1 MVQGIFSF
9 TLPNSTSN
17 PPYKQF
23 IINTAGSFTFYT
35 NASFTETS
43 SSPFYIV
50 TQNQDITN
58 YSIVTYYFEY
68 TTILSNDGLT
78 AWTNYIGDQNVTIIT
93 FGLKFGLPGVPLA
106 KNGLNFRDYSGKFP
120 IDPLDIP
127 TLLPGTNIE
136 SMFFN
141 TRNFNQNIDSWN
153 VSSFTNFSIM
163 FNSATS
169 FNQSLP
175 SWDVSNATQM
185 NSMFNGATAFNGNI
199 STWNIGKVTTLNGM
213 FNGATNFNQDITNWN
228 TSNVTDMSSAFNN
241 AKAFNYSLGNWNIKK
256 VGGGGM
262 SSMLNNSGLSYENYT
277 DTLIAWASKP
287 VGDIPFNTVLGA
299 FGMGY
304 FKSAESAR
312 NTLINTYK
320 WVIQGDILITFP
332 LIPIRTT
339 FSYTIPNSQT
349 VFPFII
355 NTASTVTPSF
365 IFYTDSTYQNIASSQ
380 YYVQTPNPD
389 PLLPNYKIITYYVQY
404 QIIRGNDG
412 VTAWP
417 SNTFNQNIIIY
428 TFGGI
433 PMARNGLNFRQFTG
447 KFPIDPTDIPTL
459 LPGTNING
467 MFYQATNFNQDITLW
482 DVSSFTDFG
491 TMFEQATSFNQNIS
505 NWNVS
510 NATSMNGMFRG
521 ATSFNQPIG
530 NWSVSKVTDF
540 SSMFSG
546 ASKFNQDLSNWNISN
561 ATNLTAMFK
570 NASVFNG
577 DISTWNT
584 SKVTNLTETFQNAT
598 AFNKDISNWNTSNVT
613 NFQSVLQNANS
624 FNYPVGKW
632 NIKSTNQ
639 LAFAFNNTALSV
651 KNYSNLLISFAT
663 QAQVNNKSGINMG
676 VLGLYYNKSAILPRR
691 YLKKDKSWIINGD
704 KPYECVSI
712 PPGTSNFHIGC
723 CCSSDGSRFFYFKL
737 LSQTQIQIL
746 YSKDN
751 CNYFYS
757 SIVSLP
763 SISPSNYLNE
773 GWFVIGDYYC
783 NKIIISI
790 KTNSSTVVSCFTINV
805 VYDIDNDPSFSLNS
819 DYISSGDMV
828 NGAITS
834 DGQRIALKKSSSVNI
849 LLSIDGGLTYTSSK
863 AISNTNP
870 TPLVFKQYTNI
881 LYFTDNTTTY
891 KWDTT
896 SLDNDIVIVPSS
908 EIPYPLGY
916 STICSKQIN
925 ENQVSNKGRTTSIYN
940 SLYYSQNYCVSW
952 FKVTKI
958 LNLSSGANYS
968 PCLNCN
974 CFVLYNTIGPL
985 PS

>member
-1 MVQGIFSF
+1 MIQGTFSF
-9 TLPNSTSN
+9 TLPNSTST
-17 PPYKQF
+17 PPYSQF

-35 NASFTETS
+35 DNTFTTPA

-50 TQNQDITN
+50 TSNPDKMG

-78 AWTNYIGDQNVTIIT
+78 AWRNYIGNPNVTIIT
-93 FGLKFGLPGVPLA
+93 FGGVPLA
-106 KNGLNFRDYSGKFP
+106 KNGLNFREYSGKFP
-120 IDPLDIP
+120 TDPLDIP
-127 TLLPGTNIE
+127 SLLPGTNIE
-136 SMFFN
+136 GIFFQA
-141 TRNFNQNIDSWN
+141 TNFNQNIDSWN
-153 VSSFTNFSIM
+153 VSSFTNFGVM

-169 FNQSLP
+169 FNQNLS

-199 STWNIGKVTTLNGM
+199 STWNIGKVTTLNAM
-213 FNGATNFNQDITNWN
+213 FSGATNFNQNITNWN
-228 TSNVTDMSSAFNN
+228 TSNVTDMSDTFNN
-241 AKAFNYSLGNWNIKK
+241 AKAFNYSLGNWNLKNM
-256 VGGGGM
+256 GGGM
-262 SSMLNNSGLSYENYT
+262 YSMLNGSGLSYENYT
-277 DTLIAWASKP
+277 DTLIGWASQPSNGTGK
-287 VGDIPFNTVLGA
+287 VLGA
-299 FGMGY
+299 SGMGY
-304 FKSAESAR
+304 FESAIESR
-312 NTLINTYK
+312 NKLINTYK
-320 WVIQGDILITFP
+320 WGIQGDMLITFP
-332 LIPIRTT
+332 PIPIQTT

-349 VFPFII
+349 VSPFII
-355 NTASTVTPSF
+355 NKASTVTPSF
-365 IFYTDSTYQNIASSQ
+365 IFYTDNTYTTQAPSQ
-380 YYVQTPNPD
+380 YYVQTPNTD
-389 PLLPNYKIITYYVQY
+389 PLLPNYKIITYYVSY

-412 VTAWP
+412 FTVWP
-417 SNTFNQNIIIY
+417 SNTSNPDIIIY
-428 TFGGI
+428 TFGSI

-447 KFPIDPTDIPTL
+447 KFPLNSTDIPIL
-459 LPGTNING
+459 LPGTNLNG
-467 MFYQATNFNQDITLW
+467 MFYEATTFNQDISTW
-482 DVSSFTDFG
+482 NVSFCTNFG
-491 TMFEQATSFNQNIS
+491 SMFEGATMFNQPIS

-510 NATSMNGMFRG
+510 NATDMSRMFVRCS
-521 ATSFNQPIG
+521 SFNQ
-530 NWSVSKVTDF
+530 
-540 SSMFSG
+540 
-546 ASKFNQDLSNWNISN
+546 
-561 ATNLTAMFK
+561 
-570 NASVFNG
+570 
-577 DISTWNT
+577 DISGWNV
-584 SKVTNLTETFQNAT
+584 SNVSNMSVMFQNAK
-598 AFNKDISNWNTSNVT
+598 AFDQPI
-613 NFQSVLQNANS
+613 
-624 FNYPVGKW
+624 GKW
-632 NIKSTNQ
+632 NIKTVSQ
-639 LAFAFNNTALSV
+639 MSNTFDNCGLSV
-651 KNYSNLLISFAT
+651 KNYSNLLISFAA
-663 QAQVNNKSGINMG
+663 QAQENDKSGITMG
-676 VLGLYYNKSAILPRR
+676 VQGLYYNKSAILPRR
-691 YLKKDKSWIINGD
+691 YLKKDKSWTINGD

-790 KTNSSTVVSCFTINV
+790 KTNSSSVVSCFTINV

-819 DYISSGDMV
+819 TYISSGNMV

-834 DGQRIALKKSSSVNI
+834 DGQRIALKKSTSVNI

-863 AISNTNP
+863 AVSNTNP

-916 STICSKQIN
+916 SSICSKQIN
-925 ENQVSNKGRTTSIYN
+925 ENQVLNKGRTTSIYN